1 MPVFTELKSWELDKN
16 GNAKLQL
23 GSADGSFREAVFT
36 RPLMTALLV
45 VLNRFL
51 MDSVNEHPEGVREL
65 LMAQIPMATEIVS
78 LPGGEYALSIRGQS
92 GTTHQFPIV
101 GDALTIF
108 SSAIADLSAI
118 LQAESSSG
126 SPDRH

>member
-1 MPVFTELKSWELDKN
+1 MVTFTELKSWDLDES

-23 GSADGSFREAVFT
+23 SSADGSFRELVLT

-51 MDSVNEHPEGVREL
+51 MDTVNEHPEGVREL
-65 LMAQIPMATEIVS
+65 LMAQVPTATEIVS
-78 LPGGEYALSIRGQS
+78 LPGGEYALSIRGQA

-101 GDALTIF
+101 GDALTIL

-126 SPDRH
+126 PPGRH